1 MEPLKIDK
9 KHKRWLQAGFILGV
23 FLILLGTLDPLEGSL
38 LILAGSVLLAVVT
51 HLFRDPQHRWYRLAA
66 LLIFTGVL
74 ALWVLY
80 ALGGFGGE
88 SGLGYGWTVLI
99 LPYPAGWLMLLVLF
113 YIRLFVQKNRG

>member
-1 MEPLKIDK
+1 MRIDIK
-9 KHKRWLQAGFILGV
+9 NKRWLQAGFILGV
-23 FLILLGTLDPLEGSL
+23 FLFLLGTLDPLEGSV

-66 LLIFTGVL
+66 LLIFAGVL
-74 ALWVLY
+74 ALWILS

-88 SGLGYGWTVLI
+88 SDLGYGWTVLI

-113 YIRLFVQKNRG
+113 YIRLFVQKNRE